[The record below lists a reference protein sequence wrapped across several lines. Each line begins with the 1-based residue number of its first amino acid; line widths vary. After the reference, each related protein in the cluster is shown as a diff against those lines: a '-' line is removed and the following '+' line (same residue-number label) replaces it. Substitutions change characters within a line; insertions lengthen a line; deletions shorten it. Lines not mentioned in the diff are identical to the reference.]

1 MSDKNGQG
9 RTATLAWGVKQ
20 SFCAYVKAMGGEIGA
35 SAGAVQE
42 EGGEFVFEQAPDSAV
57 DLGADGAPQG
67 QVRFVGEVT
76 FNAHGGMLKV
86 FLADPILDFTAS
98 PPVLTLADSPARDRR
113 DPVARL
119 DLPAMTLEGDELV
132 IPTALT
138 WQGGQLLGDH
148 YPANTPIDPVRVR
161 FTAAR
166 GG

>member
-1 MSDKNGQG
+1 MSDNKGPS
-9 RTATLAWGVKQ
+9 RAATLAWGVKQ
-20 SFCAYVKAMGGEIGA
+20 SFCAYVKAMGGEITA
-35 SAGAVQE
+35 SAGAVRE
-42 EGGEFVFEQAPDSAV
+42 DDGDFVFEQAPDSGV
-57 DLGADGAPQG
+57 TVGADGAPQG
-67 QVRFVGEVT
+67 QVRFSGEVT

-113 DPVARL
+113 DPVAKL

-132 IPTALT
+132 IPTTLT

-161 FTAAR
+161 FKAAT